1 MLFQWIYTNSATKR
15 EYMAQ
20 RCYDSLFQYQGGFLC
35 QYLISATHQKRKKS
49 HSALTRYITP
59 MSRRLLRRSPCLFW
73 ITAAGPGDTIP
84 AAFSP
89 TRPSGPLS
97 SSRRRTG
104 LSARIS
110 CRLTPASPA
119 CCAGWG
125 KTISV
130 SDCPVRTAETDTR
143 SIRFGR
149 WPLEEGPSCLPRT
162 VFYSL

>member
-1 MLFQWIYTNSATKR
+1 MPVFDFSDTPKKEEEPQCTYTVYYSN
-15 EYMAQ
+15 E
-20 RCYDSLFQYQGGFLC
+20 
-35 QYLISATHQKRKKS
+35 
-49 HSALTRYITP
+49 
-59 MSRRLLRRSPCLFW
+59 
-73 ITAAGPGDTIP
+73 P
-84 AAFSP
+84 AASP
-89 TRPSGPLS
+89 EKPMLVLDNS
-97 SSRRRTG
+97 SRDWRHHSRRRTG